1 MRPSVVPGTGW
12 GAKQAGNTTC
22 IFRRAADYYR
32 MKTDTPPPTEPAS
45 LPILSGK
52 EYYERSLTVALLR
65 ARETTMRRFKKYA
78 DAQDLTL
85 PQWRVLRALADGE
98 PLDAGTLCQRCVILP
113 PSLTR
118 ILRAMAERGLL
129 VTVPCSDARRHM
141 VTLTPKG
148 QKLFDQLVARSEGA
162 RHELDAAF
170 GVERM
175 QQLLDLLND
184 LRAIAETLPESD
196 PALSMAPDTTP
207 PIPRLKI
214 SRHG

>member
-1 MRPSVVPGTGW
+1 
-12 GAKQAGNTTC
+12 
-22 IFRRAADYYR
+22 
-32 MKTDTPPPTEPAS
+32 MKTEFPPPQDPAQP
-45 LPILSGK
+45 PIQSGK

-98 PLDAGTLCQRCVILP
+98 PLDAGTLCARCVILP

-129 VTVPCSDARRHM
+129 EAVPCTDARRHM
-141 VTLTPKG
+141 VTLTPAG
-148 QKLFDQLVARSEGA
+148 QHLFNHLVERSEGA

-175 QQLLDLLND
+175 QHLLDLLND
-184 LRAIAETLPESD
+184 LREIAETLPDSQ
-196 PALSMAPDTTP
+196 PAMPMAMDEAGRPSP
-207 PIPRLKI
+207 HKA
-214 SRHG
+214 SRSG